1 MSETI
6 NELYLNYVNSVG
18 ASLENDRYFRY
29 LFEMVQAGQN
39 VLQQNRQV
47 LHKVVDETWLTVIED
62 SLDAINSI
70 VEKPRRFVNRVEE
83 VVPVALAR
91 KISAESVRHLSMNTQ
106 FIASSENGNIQPTR
120 ILNVSTEDS
129 FDLYENR
136 FIYHLIQKL
145 VTFIDKRTD
154 VIFWSTG
161 DEIRNTMSL
170 QSKID
175 DAYEEIEYKI
185 EMKIKNRQSFAEN
198 DADNMDVFM
207 RIDRVRRLTMALRNS
222 AFCEIMA
229 GCAKVRSPIQRTNL
243 LMKDPDYRKCY
254 NLWQFLERYDSVGYT
269 IEERNTALEFDEEY
283 LLQMYTN
290 LIANYAVFKSLSEE
304 EPRNLENTA
313 LEKRQKLEPK
323 FVKEIHEEIVDDYNI
338 PDVEV
343 RQVIIEEVTQ
353 AQLDAQARAEEEIAL
368 RQAAE
373 KAKLDAE
380 AAAEEAYSQSQQYMQ
395 MMMDAQDRAILA
407 ESMQASAEAAAQ
419 EAEAARTAAEEA
431 RIAAEK
437 QAQESLASCQQARS
451 AQEVAEQAR
460 DRMQQAMAAAQAA
473 MAEAQAANE
482 AAQAQAKKDRAE
494 RDEAVAQ
501 RDEAAAA
508 KAAADQARQKAE
520 AAAAA
525 AIQAQEAAL
534 RQAAEDRTANDQA
547 QQLCREARAAQ
558 KSAEDASSAARTAME
573 QAQADLLEN
582 QTCTAAA
589 IKKLEGKLSE
599 STAAITYA
607 EDKMRRA
614 VAARREAE
622 SLRAAAEKKSETLA
636 RAVIEAQRE
645 RDAAQNALAESAAAL
660 AAEQEAAQN
669 QAQAQMEQLRA
680 EFAAREQALQQELA
694 KTRKQLKRAQK
705 KLEDSHWLNRL
716 TRARTPA
723 AEDAEENESEGIL
736 P

>member
-6 NELYLNYVNSVG
+6 NELYLNYVNNIG
-18 ASLENDRYFRY
+18 ASMENDRYFRY
-29 LFEMVQAGQN
+29 LFEIVQAGQN

-47 LHKVVDETWLTVIED
+47 LHKVVDEEWLTVIED

-70 VEKPRRFVNRVEE
+70 IEKPRRFVNRVEE

-91 KISAESVRHLSMNTQ
+91 KITAESVRHLSMNTQ

-207 RIDRVRRLTMALRNS
+207 RIDRVRRLTMALRTS

-254 NLWQFLERYDSVGYT
+254 NLWQFLERYDGVGYT
-269 IEERNTALEFDEEY
+269 IEEQNTALEFDEEY
-283 LLQMYTN
+283 LLQIYTN
-290 LIANYAVFKSLSEE
+290 LIANYAVFKSLSED
-304 EPRNLENTA
+304 EPRSLENTA

-323 FVKEIHEEIVDDYNI
+323 FIKEIHEEIVDDYNI
-338 PDVEV
+338 PDVEI

-353 AQLDAQARAEEEIAL
+353 AQLDAEARAEEEIAL

-373 KAKLDAE
+373 KARQDAE

-395 MMMDAQDRAILA
+395 MMMDAQDRAVLA
-407 ESMQASAEAAAQ
+407 ESMQASAEAVAQ
-419 EAEAARTAAEEA
+419 EAEAARAAAEEA

-437 QAQESLASCQQARS
+437 QASESLASCRQAS
-451 AQEVAEQAR
+451 AAQEAAEQAR
-460 DRMQQAMAAAQAA
+460 DRMQQAMAAAQTA

-482 AAQAQAKKDRAE
+482 AAQAQAKKDRA
-494 RDEAVAQ
+494 Q

-508 KAAADQARQKAE
+508 KTAADQARQKAE

-525 AIQAQEAAL
+525 AIQAREEAL
-534 RQAAEDRTANDQA
+534 RQAAADRTANDQA
-547 QQLCREARAAQ
+547 QRLCREARAAQ

-589 IKKLEGKLSE
+589 IKKLEGKLNE
-599 STAAITYA
+599 SSAAVTYA

-622 SLRAAAEKKSETLA
+622 SLRAAAEKKSESLA
-636 RAVIEAQRE
+636 RAVVEAQRE
-645 RDAAQNALAESAAAL
+645 RDAAQSALAQSAAAL

-669 QAQAQMEQLRA
+669 QAQSQMEQLRA

-694 KTRKQLKRAQK
+694 QTRKQLKRAQR

-716 TRARTPA
+716 TRARTPT
-723 AEDAEENESEGIL
+723 AEDAEETESEGTQ

>member
-6 NELYLNYVNSVG
+6 NELYLNYVNNVG
-18 ASLENDRYFRY
+18 ASMENDRYFRY
-29 LFEMVQAGQN
+29 LFEIVQAGQN

-47 LHKVVDETWLTVIED
+47 LHKVVDEAWLTIIED
-62 SLDAINSI
+62 TLDSINTI
-70 VEKPRRFVNRVEE
+70 IEKPRRFVNRVEE

-91 KISAESVRHLSMNTQ
+91 KITAESVRHLSMNTQ
-106 FIASSENGNIQPTR
+106 FIASSENGDIQPTR
-120 ILNVSTEDS
+120 ILNVTTEDS

-170 QSKID
+170 ESKID

-207 RIDRVRRLTMALRNS
+207 RIDRVRRLTMALRAS

-254 NLWQFLERYDSVGYT
+254 NLWQFLERYDGVGYT
-269 IEERNTALEFDEEY
+269 IEERNTAMEFDEEY
-283 LLQMYTN
+283 LIQIYTN
-290 LIANYAVFKSLSEE
+290 LIANYTVFKSLSED
-304 EPRNLENTA
+304 EPRSMENIA

-323 FVKEIHEEIVDDYNI
+323 FIKEIHEEIVEDYNI
-338 PDVEV
+338 PDVEI

-353 AQLDAQARAEEEIAL
+353 AQLDAEARAEEEIAL

-373 KAKLDAE
+373 KARQDAE

-395 MMMDAQDRAILA
+395 MMMDAQDRAVLA
-407 ESMQASAEAAAQ
+407 ESMQASAEAVAQ
-419 EAEAARTAAEEA
+419 EAEEARAAAEEA
-431 RIAAEK
+431 RSAAEK
-437 QAQESLASCQQARS
+437 QAQESLASCQQAHE
-451 AQEVAEQAR
+451 AQEAAEQAR

-482 AAQAQAKKDRAE
+482 VAQAQAKMDRAQRE
-494 RDEAVAQ
+494 EAAAQ
-501 RDEAAAA
+501 REEAAAA

-520 AAAAA
+520 AAAAV
-525 AIQAQEAAL
+525 AIQTREEAL
-534 RQAAEDRTANDQA
+534 RQAAADRAANDRA
-547 QQLCREARAAQ
+547 QQLCREAMAAQ

-573 QAQADLLEN
+573 RAQADLLEN
-582 QTCTAAA
+582 QTCTTAA
-589 IKKLEGKLSE
+589 IRKLEGKLNE
-599 STAAITYA
+599 SVAAITGA

-622 SLRAAAEKKSETLA
+622 SLRAAAEKKSESLA
-636 RAVIEAQRE
+636 RAVVEAQRE
-645 RDAAQNALAESAAAL
+645 RDAAQSALAQSAAAL
-660 AAEQEAAQN
+660 AAEQEAAHN
-669 QAQAQMEQLRA
+669 QAQSQLEQLRA
-680 EFAAREQALQQELA
+680 EFAAREQELQRELA

-705 KLEDSHWLNRL
+705 RLEDSHWLNRL
-716 TRARTPA
+716 KRTHTSA
-723 AEDAEENESEGIL
+723 AEDAEETESEGTQ